1 LKIEKTRIDGLLVI
15 TPKVFGDER
24 GHFFES
30 FRKDIFEEH
39 GVAEDFIQDN
49 QSLSSKGI
57 LRGLHFQKEP
67 HAQGKLVRV
76 LQGSVL
82 DVAVDIRSNSI
93 TYGQHVAIE
102 LNGSNNTMF
111 YIPPGFAHGFL
122 TLEDNTI
129 FAYKCTQYYHKDS
142 EGCILWNSPSL
153 GINWGINS
161 PILSEKD
168 KIAKDFSNFESP
180 F

>member
-1 LKIEKTRIDGLLVI
+1 MKVEKTHIDGLLVI
-15 TPKVFGDER
+15 TPTVFGDER

-30 FRKDIFEEH
+30 FRKDTLKAY
-39 GVAEDFIQDN
+39 GVETDFVQDN

-57 LRGLHFQKEP
+57 LRGLHFQKDP

-76 LQGSVL
+76 LQGSVV
-82 DVAVDIRSNSI
+82 DVAVDIRPNSL
-93 TYGQHVAIE
+93 TYGQHFSIE
-102 LNGSNNTMF
+102 LNESNKTMF

-129 FAYKCTQYYHKDS
+129 FAYKCTNYYHKES
-142 EGCILWNSPSL
+142 EGCVLWNSPSL
-153 GINWGINS
+153 EINWGIDS

-168 KIAKDFSNFESP
+168 KIATDFADFKSP

>member
-1 LKIEKTRIDGLLVI
+1 MKVEKTHIDGLLVI
-15 TPKVFGDER
+15 TPTVFGDER

-30 FRKDIFEEH
+30 FRKDTLKAH
-39 GVAEDFIQDN
+39 GVETDFVQDN

-57 LRGLHFQKEP
+57 LRGLHFQKDP

-76 LQGSVL
+76 LQGSVI
-82 DVAVDIRSNSI
+82 DVAVDIRPNSL
-93 TYGQHVAIE
+93 TYGQHFSIE
-102 LNGSNNTMF
+102 LNESNKTMF

-129 FAYKCTQYYHKDS
+129 FAYKCTNYYHKES
-142 EGCILWNSPSL
+142 EGCVLWNSPSL
-153 GINWGINS
+153 EINWGIDS

-168 KIAKDFSNFESP
+168 KIATDFADFKSP

>member
-1 LKIEKTRIDGLLVI
+1 MKVEKTHIDGLLVI
-15 TPKVFGDER
+15 TPTVFGDER

-30 FRKDIFEEH
+30 FRKDTLKAY
-39 GVAEDFIQDN
+39 GVETDFVQDN

-57 LRGLHFQKEP
+57 LRGLHFQKDP

-76 LQGSVL
+76 LQGSVI
-82 DVAVDIRSNSI
+82 DVAVDIRPNSL
-93 TYGQHVAIE
+93 TYGQHFSIE
-102 LNGSNNTMF
+102 LNESNKTMF

-129 FAYKCTQYYHKDS
+129 FAYKCTNYYHKES
-142 EGCILWNSPSL
+142 EGCVLWNSPSL
-153 GINWGINS
+153 EINWGIDS

-168 KIAKDFSNFESP
+168 KIATDFADFKSP

>member
-1 LKIEKTRIDGLLVI
+1 MKIEKTRIDGLLVI

-142 EGCILWNSPSL
+142 EDCILWNSPSL

-168 KIAKDFSNFESP
+168 KIAKDFSNFDSP

>member
-1 LKIEKTRIDGLLVI
+1 MKVEKTHIDGLLVI
-15 TPKVFGDER
+15 TPTVFGDER

-30 FRKDIFEEH
+30 FRKDTLKAY
-39 GVAEDFIQDN
+39 GVETDFVQDN

-57 LRGLHFQKEP
+57 LRGLHFQKDP

-76 LQGSVL
+76 LQGSVV
-82 DVAVDIRSNSI
+82 DVAVDIRPNSL
-93 TYGQHVAIE
+93 TYGQHFSIE
-102 LNGSNNTMF
+102 LNESNKTMF
-111 YIPPGFAHGFL
+111 YITPGFAHGFL

-129 FAYKCTQYYHKDS
+129 FAYKCTNYYHKES
-142 EGCILWNSPSL
+142 EGCVLWNSPSL
-153 GINWGINS
+153 EINWGIDS

-168 KIAKDFSNFESP
+168 KIATDFADFKSP